1 MLDTP
6 LTDPAPDAPAQES
19 LLELL
24 ARIEKSPSMDR
35 QTVIAAYTAWIDRNS
50 PASELLHA
58 ALFNLG
64 VELGQSGDDDGAIAA
79 YQQALAL
86 RPDFHP
92 AALNL
97 GMRLEAAGRIEQALT
112 VWGDAVQPEALRAT
126 LAAERARLLGR
137 IAERD
142 QPATVLHV
150 GCGPMRQESLPSL
163 FRAQH
168 WKEIRLDIDPAVAPD
183 ILASMTDMSQI
194 GTGTMDAVYAAH
206 CLAQLAAHDVTP
218 ALREMRRVLKPHASA
233 LITTP
238 DLQEVA
244 SHIAQGRLDEALY
257 LSPMGPIAPH
267 DILFG
272 HRDSVAAG
280 KIAMAHRTG
289 FIATTLAASLIG
301 AGFAACL
308 VQRDPARFNLIAI
321 GFPERPDDA
330 RLVAARAQMMQPDA
344 PAPVFYSPAA

>member
-1 MLDTP
+1 MLDT
-6 LTDPAPDAPAQES
+6 LITDPAPDAPAPET

-24 ARIEKSPSMDR
+24 SRIEQSPGMER
-35 QTVIAAYTAWIDRNS
+35 QAIIAAYAAWIDQNS

-64 VELGQSGDDDGAIAA
+64 VELGESGDDAGAIAA

-97 GMRLEAAGRIEQALT
+97 GMRLEAAGRIDDALA
-112 VWGDAVQPEALRAT
+112 VWREALQPEPLRTALVS
-126 LAAERARLLGR
+126 ERDRLLGR
-137 IAERD
+137 IAAQN
-142 QPATVLHV
+142 QPATLLHI
-150 GCGPMRQESLPSL
+150 GCGPLRKDQLPSL
-163 FRAQH
+163 FRAQR
-168 WKEIRLDIDPAVAPD
+168 WQELRLDIDPAAAPD
-183 ILASMTDMSQI
+183 ILASMTDMPMI
-194 GTGTMDAVYAAH
+194 ATGTMDAVYAAH
-206 CLAQLAAHDVTP
+206 CVAQLAAHEVP
-218 ALREMRRVLKPHASA
+218 LALAEMRRVLKPAAVA

-244 SHIAQGRLDEALY
+244 SHIAQGKLDDALY

-272 HRDSVAAG
+272 HRASVAG
-280 KIAMAHRTG
+280 GQTTMAHRTG
-289 FIATTLAASLIG
+289 FIATTLAASLID

-321 GFPERPDDA
+321 GFTARPNDA
-330 RLVAARAQMMQPDA
+330 QLLSASSQMLQPDA